1 MSATD
6 SNIKYIVVS
15 IDNKTGSFNY
25 IVGDDSTK
33 YIDSA
38 SNSNPPLKIIEDSI
52 DNPNENMQYIK
63 IKVKKSSSQPIQD
76 SDAKTPY
83 FELNKQWYTLLLNDY
98 VNTNDLQ
105 VVDYKWFANYGSERD
120 PFVIF
125 KRFYNMDLVV
135 KNMKYLFNLS
145 PEDSNFNT
153 KFPEINDN
161 MNGNFDAIQNAL
173 KKPFFAI
180 KTVLDMQS
188 KIDKIDKE
196 TKTSKTVP
204 QFFVSGRD
212 RYGYP
217 NINGDKSH
225 IIAALQLLYDVRM
238 YCPDCIDYK
247 KDTEYLNS
255 LHQHMKFR
263 NFFLHEKDNDD
274 TNILDFENLLNKV
287 GNLQTMIMN
296 SSTCRDYLEY
306 FLKNVEILDDD
317 KKPFSSNMVIYI
329 NEKTKIKDPNYEL
342 IGQICKI
349 KDVDQYIYFN
359 NKEGLIYNDVEIRED
374 KTLLYWCEEEK
385 ISLYRKLGETYKDLL
400 MTKYYIT
407 EDEINRTKKVN
418 KTILFVDNFLSG
430 DTYKDSDII
439 NNFMKQYLADKS
451 RKDLDS
457 LMKTAFTGKMFKH
470 GICNWT
476 GELSYFI
483 AAMQMVYD
491 CVPYKSGINYDSQ
504 QLGKTPSIRMFEFQ
518 LLNLEYCLQ
527 RIFSNIETSLNPLN
541 QTTTVTTPD
550 QKQIEE
556 NIFLNYSICV
566 NFIAEVINIV
576 SNFENVEI
584 KGSGSS
590 SYPEYSRKT
599 VLDNYYYKKVAYN
612 LLDYDEYT
620 WNNAAPAAAAMASWD
635 VWNKAKSVFWF
646 STYAAG
652 AGVGAVGVGA
662 AGAAATAAGAGAVG
676 VGAAATTIAPSA
688 AAYAYAAGAGAT
700 ILDTIAAAQLTWGTV
715 ATAGKTL
722 GLYGLSSLGAAP
734 VATVIF
740 LLGSINVGLIMRE
753 NSNEKDRIA
762 ALTAA
767 LQPIIQGFDKNT
779 LSMLT
784 SNKTLPDI
792 LKNKCVELIHK
803 LIPVL
808 FRKFNVFI
816 DFVED
821 GRPIDKKIENYKDG
835 STVKTPNFV
844 ILIGSLPRTPLIID
858 ASFADLCSSST
869 AYTPAPA
876 PAPAAAAAAVAA
888 AAAAAAIVAGPAAAA
903 AAAAANAAAAPGATA
918 ADIATAAANA
928 AAAAAGAASA
938 PAATVVAAATAAA
951 AAAAA
956 AAADIAAAA
965 AAAAGAAAA
974 APAAI
979 AAIAAAIAAPAPA
992 PAPAVAP
999 VVAPYNTKD
1008 STQALGYANTAHT
1021 NVPNFTRV
1029 ATTLPT
1035 TVTTLATT
1043 LEAIILI
1050 VQANTYA
1057 TQYNRTAD
1065 TLSAQ
1070 AAAAATAAA
1079 AAAAANVD
1087 DLNTTPGNQKAADNF
1102 KDASTRLAAA
1112 AAEAKAAAATAT
1124 EAAAAAAVKVANEA
1138 SATAVGKNWIKIT
1151 GVPYTNAN
1159 AEYIN
1164 GVYYSYESNTT
1175 TKYKHTEHN
1184 DVRIDITAATN
1195 EWNIIIKYTDRT
1207 VPAGPVDS
1215 NVVLA
1220 TGIHDYTFA
1229 TNSCK
1234 KNWSIKDTLY
1244 NDNNVGTSPIT
1255 TITVERIGAT
1265 YLTSSSSK
1273 IPKENLIYHTFQNT
1287 YQFQSQKYSR
1297 VGTIYKS
1304 AHHEYYYK
1312 YYNHVHQILLSDC
1325 EAKYDVSE
1333 QQIGKDMFPFIQ
1345 LYKKDGYKY
1354 SDITTQST
1362 DLIYAD
1368 VVNHFGKMDSK

>member
-161 MNGNFDAIQNAL
+161 MNGNFDAIQIAL

-196 TKTSKTVP
+196 TNTSKTVP

-263 NFFLHEKDNDD
+263 NFFLHENDNDD
-274 TNILDFENLLNKV
+274 THILDFENLLNKV
-287 GNLQTMIMN
+287 GDLQTMIMN

-306 FLKNVEILDDD
+306 FLNNVEIIDDD

-457 LMKTAFTGKMFKH
+457 LMKTPFTGKRFKH

-491 CVPYKSGINYDSQ
+491 CVPYKSGINYDKQ
-504 QLGKTPSIRMFEFQ
+504 ELGTTPSIRMFEFQ

-527 RIFSNIETSLNPLN
+527 RIFSNIETTLNPLK

-550 QKQIEE
+550 QKHIEE

-584 KGSGSS
+584 KGSGT

-612 LLDYDEYT
+612 LLDYDEPT
-620 WNNAAPAAAAMASWD
+620 WNTPAAAAAMASWD
-635 VWNKAKSVFWF
+635 VWNTVKSGLW
-646 STYAAG
+646 YCAA
-652 AGVGAVGVGA
+652 AVAARAAAVGVGA
-662 AGAAATAAGAGAVG
+662 AGAAATAATAAAAGATVVTAATATATG
-676 VGAAATTIAPSA
+676 AATTLAPAAATTLAPAA
-688 AAYAYAAGAGAT
+688 AAYAYAASAASAT
-700 ILDTIAAAQLTWGTV
+700 ITKTIAAAQLAWGT
-715 ATAGKTL
+715 ASTLGTTL
-722 GLYGLSSLGAAP
+722 GLGTMSLLGSVP
-734 VATVIF
+734 VATVVGI
-740 LLGSINVGLIMRE
+740 LGLYNVTKIMRE
-753 NSNEKDRIA
+753 NSTEEDRIKA
-762 ALTAA
+762 ITAA

-821 GRPIDKKIENYKDG
+821 GRQIDAKIENYKDG

-844 ILIGSLPRTPLIID
+844 ILIGSLPRKPLIID
-858 ASFADLCSSST
+858 DSFADLCSSSK
-869 AYTPAPA
+869 AYTPA
-876 PAPAAAAAAVAA
+876 
-888 AAAAAAIVAGPAAAA
+888 
-903 AAAAANAAAAPGATA
+903 AAAP
-918 ADIATAAANA
+918 
-928 AAAAAGAASA
+928 
-938 PAATVVAAATAAA
+938 
-951 AAAAA
+951 
-956 AAADIAAAA
+956 ADIAAAA
-965 AAAAGAAAA
+965 AAAVAAVAAAAAIAAAAAAA
-974 APAAI
+974 APAGATPAAIATAAAAAATAAAGAGATAAAI
-979 AAIAAAIAAPAPA
+979 AAIAAAARPAAIAAAAVAGATPDAIATAAATAAAATAAAPAPA
-992 PAPAVAP
+992 PAPAPA
-999 VVAPYNTKD
+999 AYIADN
-1008 STQALGYANTAHT
+1008 STQAFADATAAET
-1021 NVPNFTRV
+1021 NVHNFTVAANLLQPRV
-1029 ATTLPT
+1029 PNLGTT
-1035 TVTTLATT
+1035 AD
-1043 LEAIILI
+1043 ANALI
-1050 VQANTYA
+1050 VEANNLA
-1057 TQYNRTAD
+1057 IQYNRTAD

-1070 AAAAATAAA
+1070 AAAAATAAQG
-1079 AAAAANVD
+1079 NKNNDQHLV
-1087 DLNTTPGNQKAADNF
+1087 PGNKKAADNF
-1102 KDASTRLAAA
+1102 KVASTRLAAA
-1112 AAEAKAAAATAT
+1112 AAVAKAAAATAT
-1124 EAAAAAAVKVANEA
+1124 DVAAAAAVKVANEA

-1195 EWNIIIKYTDRT
+1195 NWNIIIKYTDRT
-1207 VPAGPVDS
+1207 VPAGPAGPVDS

-1220 TGIHDYTFA
+1220 TGIHDYSFA

-1244 NDNNVGTSPIT
+1244 NDNNVGTSAA
-1255 TITVERIGAT
+1255 TIKVERIGAT

-1287 YQFQSQKYSR
+1287 YQFKAESYSR

-1354 SDITTQST
+1354 SNVASQST

-1368 VVNHFGKMDSK
+1368 VVNHFGEMDSK